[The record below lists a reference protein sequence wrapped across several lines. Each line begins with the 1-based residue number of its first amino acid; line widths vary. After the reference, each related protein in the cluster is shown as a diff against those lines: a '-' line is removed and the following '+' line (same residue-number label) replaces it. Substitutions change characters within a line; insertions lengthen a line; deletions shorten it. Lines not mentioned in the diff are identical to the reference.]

1 MLGGHSARQTNE
13 GNGAKKQCNTQQE
26 LDQEVGIQAREETEA
41 EIRN

>member
-13 GNGAKKQCNTQQE
+13 GDGAKKQCNTQE

-41 EIRN
+41 EIRK